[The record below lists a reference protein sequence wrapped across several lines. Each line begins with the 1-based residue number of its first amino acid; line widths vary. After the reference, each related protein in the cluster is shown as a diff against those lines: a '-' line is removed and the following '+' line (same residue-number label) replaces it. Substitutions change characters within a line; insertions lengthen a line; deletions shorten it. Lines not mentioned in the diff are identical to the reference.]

1 LQDGPYNNLPV
12 EVIGIAKDSKYASLR
27 EQSPRT
33 FYLSFFQAP
42 NDGGG
47 TYMLRTLNAASNA
60 AALQRVVHEVDPQ
73 LRALNLQMM
82 SEVVD
87 ESLMQERFV
96 AQLGGFFSLSSLLLA
111 CIGLYGVMGYVAT
124 RRTQEIG
131 VRLALGASQREAL
144 QLILKQGLRLVV
156 VGVALGLVSAI
167 IVTRAMKT
175 MLFGLSSTDPV
186 TYVVLTLL
194 LTAVALLAC
203 YLPARRAMKVDPLI
217 ALRQD

>member
-1 LQDGPYNNLPV
+1 
-12 EVIGIAKDSKYASLR
+12 
-27 EQSPRT
+27 
-33 FYLSFFQAP
+33 
-42 NDGGG
+42 
-47 TYMLRTLNAASNA
+47 
-60 AALQRVVHEVDPQ
+60 
-73 LRALNLQMM
+73 
-82 SEVVD
+82 
-87 ESLMQERFV
+87 
-96 AQLGGFFSLSSLLLA
+96 
-111 CIGLYGVMGYVAT
+111 MGYVTT

-131 VRLALGASQREAL
+131 VRLALGASQSEAL
-144 QLILKQGLRLVV
+144 RLILKQGLRLVV

-217 ALRQD
+217 ALRQE

>member
-1 LQDGPYNNLPV
+1 
-12 EVIGIAKDSKYASLR
+12 
-27 EQSPRT
+27 
-33 FYLSFFQAP
+33 
-42 NDGGG
+42 
-47 TYMLRTLNAASNA
+47 
-60 AALQRVVHEVDPQ
+60 
-73 LRALNLQMM
+73 
-82 SEVVD
+82 
-87 ESLMQERFV
+87 
-96 AQLGGFFSLSSLLLA
+96 
-111 CIGLYGVMGYVAT
+111 LYGVMSYVTT

-131 VRLALGASQREAL
+131 VRLALGASQTEVM

-217 ALRQD
+217 ALRQE

>member
-1 LQDGPYNNLPV
+1 
-12 EVIGIAKDSKYASLR
+12 LR

-42 NDGGG
+42 TDGGG

-60 AALQRVVHEVDPQ
+60 AALQRVVHEIDPQ
-73 LRALNLQMM
+73 LRVLNLQMM

-87 ESLMQERFV
+87 DSLMQERFV
-96 AQLGGFFSLSSLLLA
+96 AQLGGFFSLSALLLA
-111 CIGLYGVMGYVAT
+111 CIGLYGVMSYATT

-131 VRLALGASQREAL
+131 VRLALGASQSEVM
-144 QLILKQGLRLVV
+144 QLTLKQGLRLVM
-156 VGVALGLVSAI
+156 VGVAVGLLSAI
-167 IVTRAMKT
+167 TVTRAMKT
-175 MLFGLSSTDPV
+175 MLFDLSATDPV
-186 TYVVLTLL
+186 TYVVLTPL

-217 ALRQD
+217 ALRRE